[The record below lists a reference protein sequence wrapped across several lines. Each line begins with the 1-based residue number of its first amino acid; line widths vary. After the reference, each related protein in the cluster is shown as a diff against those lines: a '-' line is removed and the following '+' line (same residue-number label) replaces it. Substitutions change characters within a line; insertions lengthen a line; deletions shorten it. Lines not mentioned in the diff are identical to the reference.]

1 MNSLC
6 KSDTGPSTI
15 GRGCWIFPFKPMKI
29 NESLLGSLNLDDY
42 VLEKK
47 YDGYRA
53 LLIVE
58 EGGFKLFTRQKVEIP
73 VPNNLRPQLE
83 SLKLPAGTVLDG
95 ELWTPTSRGSWTH
108 DRNVVCSLTF
118 WDVMAQDGKS
128 VGAKTLEERRA
139 ILEELVG
146 VGTENVGLVIQE
158 PVTKERIEEIRKEAM
173 EHRVASQSRS
183 GFVHGVVL
191 KRKGSPRRD
200 NPNRSVEHADWM
212 KLVYWAQN

>member
-1 MNSLC
+1 M
-6 KSDTGPSTI
+6 GF
-15 GRGCWIFPFKPMKI
+15 WIFPFKPMKI
-29 NESLLGSLNLDDY
+29 NDSLLGSLKLDDY

-58 EGGFKLFTRQKVEIP
+58 EAGFKLFTRQKVELPI
-73 VPNNLRPQLE
+73 PNNLRPQIE
-83 SLKLPAGTVLDG
+83 SLKLPTGTVLDG
-95 ELWTPTSRGSWTH
+95 ELWTPSSRGSWTH

-118 WDVMAQDGKS
+118 WDVIAFDGKS
-128 VGAKTLEERRA
+128 VGSNTLEERRA
-139 ILEELVG
+139 VLENLLG
-146 VGTENVGLVIQE
+146 AGTENVGLVVQE

>member
-1 MNSLC
+1 M
-6 KSDTGPSTI
+6 GF
-15 GRGCWIFPFKPMKI
+15 WIFPFKPMKI
-29 NESLLGSLNLDDY
+29 NDSLLGSLKLDDY

-58 EGGFKLFTRQKVEIP
+58 EAGFKLFTRQKVELPI
-73 VPNNLRPQLE
+73 PNNLRPQIE
-83 SLKLPAGTVLDG
+83 SLKLPVGTVLDG
-95 ELWTPTSRGSWTH
+95 ELWTPSSRGSWTH

-118 WDVMAQDGKS
+118 WDVIAFDGKS
-128 VGAKTLEERRA
+128 VGSNTLEERRA
-139 ILEELVG
+139 VLENLLG
-146 VGTENVGLVIQE
+146 AGTENVGLVVQE